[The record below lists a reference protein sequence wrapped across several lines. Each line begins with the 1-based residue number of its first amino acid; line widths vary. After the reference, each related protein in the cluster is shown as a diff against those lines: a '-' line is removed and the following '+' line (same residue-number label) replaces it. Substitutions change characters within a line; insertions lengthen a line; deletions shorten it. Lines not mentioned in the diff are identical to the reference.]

1 MRVQR
6 STVALARLC
15 VLQGRREDALH
26 RLQAF
31 SAMFDRQPDAGD
43 LYEMRVLLNAL
54 QAVAPVIHGLPATTG
69 DNEVSSRGDQPPP
82 SDL

>member
-1 MRVQR
+1 
-6 STVALARLC
+6 
-15 VLQGRREDALH
+15 
-26 RLQAF
+26 
-31 SAMFDRQPDAGD
+31 MFDRQPDAGD